1 VKQLLLMLLFFSF
14 NLSAYDNSMAI
25 LSKKLNLY
33 AGSKATIQWERV
45 FSSQRHLKKYKLD
58 TLSINERKELKKFL
72 IQHAADSDQPIVPG
86 L

>member
-1 VKQLLLMLLFFSF
+1 MKHLLLLLLF
-14 NLSAYDNSMAI
+14 LSLFLNASEREMMT
-25 LSKKLNLY
+25 LSKQLNLY

-58 TLSINERKELKKFL
+58 TLSKEQQGKLRKYL
-72 IQHAADSDQPIVPG
+72 IKHAADSDQPIVPG